1 VDSAL
6 ALLLKEMGEDK
17 PKDTAHPRGRDEF
30 AGGAGGSRGKVHP
43 SNEPI
48 EWLKGFKGL
57 FEYMDPNPTL
67 TLTCGR
73 DEFTGGAGGSRG
85 KVHPSNK
92 PIEWLKGF

>member
-43 SNEPI
+43 SNKPI
-48 EWLKGFKGL
+48 EWLKGFKGR
-57 FEYMDPNPTL
+57 FEY
-67 TLTCGR
+67 R
-73 DEFTGGAGGSRG
+73 DT
-85 KVHPSNK
+85 
-92 PIEWLKGF
+92 